1 MHHLR
6 HHESH
11 RIARVGWLRAGVL
24 GANDGIV
31 STASLIVGF
40 AASDA
45 GRTAVLLAGAAGLVA
60 GALSMAC
67 GEFLS
72 VSSQRDTEEADLARE
87 RLELVEQPEQELREL
102 AKIYEARGLETDLA
116 RQVAERM
123 TAHDALGAHARD
135 ELGISEELRA
145 RPMQA
150 AIVSASSFASGAALP
165 LATAAVL
172 GEPVPPLWIGVAALF
187 YLAML
192 GGIGAHLGGAAM
204 ARPILRV
211 VAGGVVA
218 MAATA
223 AVGLAFGVAA

>member
-11 RIARVGWLRAGVL
+11 RVARVGWLRAGVL

-40 AASDA
+40 AASEA
-45 GRTAVLLAGAAGLVA
+45 GQTAVLLAGAAGLVA

-87 RLELVEQPEQELREL
+87 RQELVEQPEQELREL
-102 AKIYEARGLETDLA
+102 AKIYETRGLETELA
-116 RQVAERM
+116 RLVAERM

-172 GEPVPPLWIGVAALF
+172 GEPVPPVWIGVAALF

-204 ARPILRV
+204 ARPVFRV

-223 AVGLAFGVAA
+223 AVGLAFGIAA

>member
-1 MHHLR
+1 MHHPR

-11 RIARVGWLRAGVL
+11 RVARIGWLRAGVL

-45 GRTAVLLAGAAGLVA
+45 GRTAVLLAGVAGLVA

-102 AKIYEARGLETDLA
+102 AKIYEARGLEVELA

-135 ELGISEELRA
+135 ELGISEDLRA

-172 GEPVPPLWIGVAALF
+172 GEPVPPVWIGVASLF

-204 ARPILRV
+204 ARPVFRV
-211 VAGGVVA
+211 VAGGFVA

-223 AVGLAFGVAA
+223 AVGFAFGVAA